1 MGFMIEQFNEEEKK
15 ALIPFV
21 SNLDRDVFVLKNLPE
36 VIKGALFS
44 RYSRSSKSLRRLLLD
59 EFILSDEGA
68 FKEIVTIGKE
78 SGNEALAIEKAQN
91 FYDRILDGYGD
102 DSIGELGGAHLAC
115 ENVSNLASKA
125 LENPR
130 IGGSP
135 LEKSTRYLFFDKK
148 VDNDYQFYKEPK
160 IMKSELAELYLQA
173 NRFLFDTYA
182 NLIDPMKKFVMEKFP
197 QEENVPDIAYKF
209 SVRARACDALRGL
222 LPTSTL
228 TNLGIFGN
236 GRLFENLILRFRA
249 DNLSEMNNLADN
261 VQTELNSVIPSF
273 VRRCRPDNKH
283 FKSSFDFLKNTA
295 NFVLDETKRLTEI
308 EVGKKEAL
316 ELVDYDEDAEEKV
329 LSSLLYENSKLPL
342 SQLRQIIKDMNID
355 ERKKLLSFLDLRQ
368 NRRHKPPRAFENCYY
383 TFDVLT
389 DFGSY
394 RDLQRHRMLT
404 QERQNLTTL
413 HGFYVPEE
421 ITSAGFENDF
431 REAMDKAEHAYKE
444 IYNKFPKESQYIVPF
459 AYKVRWYMKMNLRSV
474 YWISELRSVEQGH
487 PTYRH
492 IAQQMYLKTKE
503 VHPALSEYMKY
514 VDMNEYGLGRL
525 KAEVKKEEKG

>member
-236 GRLFENLILRFRA
+236 GRFFENLILRFRA
-249 DNLSEMNNLADN
+249 DNLSEKNNLADN

-283 FKSSFDFLKNTA
+283 FKSSFDF
-295 NFVLDETKRLTEI
+295 
-308 EVGKKEAL
+308 
-316 ELVDYDEDAEEKV
+316 
-329 LSSLLYENSKLPL
+329 
-342 SQLRQIIKDMNID
+342 
-355 ERKKLLSFLDLRQ
+355 
-368 NRRHKPPRAFENCYY
+368 
-383 TFDVLT
+383 
-389 DFGSY
+389 
-394 RDLQRHRMLT
+394 
-404 QERQNLTTL
+404 
-413 HGFYVPEE
+413 
-421 ITSAGFENDF
+421 
-431 REAMDKAEHAYKE
+431 
-444 IYNKFPKESQYIVPF
+444 
-459 AYKVRWYMKMNLRSV
+459 
-474 YWISELRSVEQGH
+474 
-487 PTYRH
+487 
-492 IAQQMYLKTKE
+492 
-503 VHPALSEYMKY
+503 
-514 VDMNEYGLGRL
+514 
-525 KAEVKKEEKG
+525 